1 MARGLKGLETLA
13 GIPGSVGA
21 AVYGNAG
28 AFGHSLS
35 ERVFTVR
42 FFDGAVIRSCSKEEC
57 QFQYRESVFKRRKD
71 WVIFAVELELEPAP
85 AGELAR
91 TAADIVDVRNR
102 KFPPAMK
109 CAGSVF
115 KNLLA
120 SQLPPP
126 VLAQVPPATIREGKI
141 PAAWFLEQI
150 GAKGMK
156 TGDIHVA
163 DYHANL
169 LYNEAGALPVNCAH

>member
-1 MARGLKGLETLA
+1 VIAPVQKRNA
-13 GIPGSVGA
+13 VPIPGERFQASQRLGDLRRGA
-21 AVYGNAG
+21 GTGAG
-28 AFGHSLS
+28 SG
-35 ERVFTVR
+35 
-42 FFDGAVIRSCSKEEC
+42 
-57 QFQYRESVFKRRKD
+57 
-71 WVIFAVELELEPAP
+71 
-85 AGELAR
+85 GELAR